1 MPYTKRSSKG
11 ATWGEHLY
19 LIDSTAERLTKV
31 GRSWD
36 PERRC
41 RDVAHACP
49 FLGVRLLAVYPGAG
63 GLEMAVHAAL
73 RAEFEEVGREWF
85 RASGSEVLP
94 TLSRVL
100 AANA

>member
-1 MPYTKRSSKG
+1 MG

-19 LIDSTAERLTKV
+19 LIDTAERLTKI

-41 RDVAHACP
+41 RDVARACP

-100 AANA
+100 ATNA